1 MMKKAKGV
9 HKSLGRGGGYAR
21 VTEVTIKQPVRK
33 TKRPPAA
40 NQRRPGGK

>member
-21 VTEVTIKQPVRK
+21 VTEITIKT

-40 NQRRPGGK
+40 NQRRAKEASE

>member
-21 VTEVTIKQPVRK
+21 VTEVTIKQPVRE
-33 TKRPPAA
+33 TKAPAA
-40 NQRRPGGK
+40 APRRPGGK